1 MGVKAQ
7 FLYFPHKRAYNLDKD
22 TEIWLERPLQTHLEL
37 NAVYDVM
44 YLLDLHRLTKVTYY
58 GYWQQLVKTVFEL
71 NRTFWQDLFCNFVI
85 FFTVGN
91 FIGNLFYAFEL
102 K

>member
-22 TEIWLERPLQTHLEL
+22 TEIWLERPLPAHLEL

-44 YLLDLHRLTKVTYY
+44 YLLDLHRLTKVIYLRSIDNKSVS
-58 GYWQQLVKTVFEL
+58 QNSF
-71 NRTFWQDLFCNFVI
+71 
-85 FFTVGN
+85 
-91 FIGNLFYAFEL
+91 
-102 K
+102 

>member
-44 YLLDLHRLTKVTYY
+44 YLLDLHRLTKVIYY
-58 GYWQQLVKTVFEL
+58 GVLTTKQLVKTVFEL
-71 NRTFWQDLFCNFVI
+71 NRI
-85 FFTVGN
+85 F
-91 FIGNLFYAFEL
+91 
-102 K
+102 

>member
-44 YLLDLHRLTKVTYY
+44 YLLDLHRLTKVIYHGLKDDVLPETLSSLKIVLPETKSSLTLDPLK
-58 GYWQQLVKTVFEL
+58 QM
-71 NRTFWQDLFCNFVI
+71 VI
-85 FFTVGN
+85 ITP
-91 FIGNLFYAFEL
+91 
-102 K
+102 